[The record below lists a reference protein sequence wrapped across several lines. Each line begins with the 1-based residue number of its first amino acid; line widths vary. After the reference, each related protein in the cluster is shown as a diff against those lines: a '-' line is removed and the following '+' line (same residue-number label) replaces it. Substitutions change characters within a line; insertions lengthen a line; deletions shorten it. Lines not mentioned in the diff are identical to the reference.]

1 MSPSLP
7 TRVQMSSDTL
17 YQDMDGE
24 TVFLDLANGE
34 YYGVDEVGTRMW
46 QALRESEDVESAV
59 SRLLTEF
66 DVDEDTLRADLAVLI
81 EKMRQAGLLTVT

>member
-24 TVFLDLANGE
+24 TVFLDLVNGE

-46 QALRESEDVESAV
+46 QALRESDDVESAV
-59 SRLLTEF
+59 SRLLAEF

-81 EKMRQAGLLTVT
+81 EKMRQAGLLTAT